1 MKECFYSNCPV
12 PNAFILA
19 IKVFEQELAD
29 RGVHFSLLP
38 SSNSSTHFAGDLD
51 AYFRL
56 GGEIPP
62 LMTQGLRAPGSITL
76 IGLTR
81 LRGMQGLFVKTDSQ
95 ISNPA
100 DLKGKR
106 VAMAY
111 NARML
116 LDGFDRGEHLAM
128 NPWDQTMG
136 GLGMWELRCIQNTLA
151 LAGLTTDDVELV
163 EVKNPWSITLAEA
176 ESATTH
182 SPRDLFK
189 NTSTAEGNPQV
200 AALLSGEVDAMF
212 SFLPYAAEL
221 AQRGEARIVRNL
233 VPRTEDDYM
242 STFGVS
248 TPLVKNH
255 PEVVQA
261 VMDVT
266 LMAAKWAAEHPYE
279 TAEIHAENLR
289 VSPESFWIAY
299 GPKYHKHLTPSLG
312 PKDTA
317 TLNQTI
323 DFLIDHKV
331 LDQAVDVAA
340 WSDDRFLN
348 HSLSAVA

>member
-1 MKECFYSNCPV
+1 MKECYYSNCPV
-12 PNAFILA
+12 PNAFIIA
-19 IKVFEQELAD
+19 IRMFEQELAD
-29 RGVHFSLLP
+29 RGVRFSLLP

-62 LMTQGLRAPGSITL
+62 LITQGLRAPGSITL

-81 LRGMQGLFVKTDSQ
+81 LRGMQGLFVKNDSE
-95 ISNPA
+95 IATPA

-116 LDGFDRGEHLAM
+116 LDGFDRAAYLAM
-128 NPWDQTMG
+128 NPWDQTMV
-136 GLGMWELRCIQNTLA
+136 GLGMWELRCIQSTLA

-163 EVKNPWSITLAEA
+163 AVKNPWSITLEEAEA
-176 ESATTH
+176 ATTH

-189 NTSTAEGNPQV
+189 DTSTAEGNPQV
-200 AALLSGEVDAMF
+200 AALLNGDIDAMF

-221 AQRGEARIVRNL
+221 AQRGEARIIRNL

-248 TPLVKNH
+248 TALVKNH

-266 LMAAKWAAEHPYE
+266 VMAAKWAAEHPYE

-299 GPKYHKHLTPSLG
+299 GPKYHKHLVPSLG
-312 PKDTA
+312 PKDLA
-317 TLNQTI
+317 TLNQTQE
-323 DFLIDHKV
+323 FLVNHKV
-331 LDQAVDVAA
+331 LESAVDVAK

-348 HSLSAVA
+348 QTLTNRG

>member
-1 MKECFYSNCPV
+1 MKECYYSNCPV
-12 PNAFILA
+12 PNAFVIA

-62 LMTQGLRAPGSITL
+62 LVTQGLRAPGTITL

-81 LRGMQGLFVKTDSQ
+81 LRGMQGLFVNARSDITD
-95 ISNPA
+95 PA
-100 DLKGKR
+100 ELKGKR
-106 VAMAY
+106 IAMAY

-116 LDGFDRGEHLAM
+116 LDGFDQADYLAL
-128 NPWDQTMG
+128 NPWDQTMV

-151 LAGLTTDDVELV
+151 LADLTVDDVDLV
-163 EVKNPWSITLAEA
+163 EVKNPWSISLAEA
-176 ESATTH
+176 ESAATH

-189 NTSTAEGNPQV
+189 DTSTAEGNPQV
-200 AALLSGEVDAMF
+200 EALLAGKVDAIF

-221 AQRGEARIVRNL
+221 AQRGEARIIRNL

-248 TPLVKNH
+248 TALVEKH
-255 PEVVQA
+255 PEIVQA

-266 LMAAKWAAEHPYE
+266 VMAARWAADHPYE
-279 TAEIHAENLR
+279 TAAIHAENLR
-289 VSPESFWIAY
+289 VNPESFWIAY
-299 GPKYHKHLTPSLG
+299 GPKYHKHLVPSLG
-312 PKDTA
+312 PKDVA
-317 TLNQTI
+317 TLNQTQ
-323 DFLIDHKV
+323 DFLVRHRV
-331 LDQAVDVAA
+331 LEKAVDVDQ
-340 WSDDRFLN
+340 WRDDRFLN
-348 HSLSAVA
+348 QSLAAGL

>member
-1 MKECFYSNCPV
+1 MKECYYSNCPV
-12 PNAFILA
+12 PNAFIIA
-19 IKVFEQELAD
+19 IRVFEQELAD

-62 LMTQGLRAPGSITL
+62 LITQGLRAPGSITL

-81 LRGMQGLFVKTDSQ
+81 LRGMQGMFVKTDSE
-95 ISNPA
+95 IFSPA

-106 VAMAY
+106 IAMAY
-111 NARML
+111 NSRML
-116 LDGFDRGEHLAM
+116 LDGFDRAAHLAM
-128 NPWDQTMG
+128 NPWDQTMV
-136 GLGMWELRCIQNTLA
+136 GLGMWELRCIQSTLA

-163 EVKNPWSITLAEA
+163 AVKNPWSITLEEAEA
-176 ESATTH
+176 ATTH

-200 AALLSGEVDAMF
+200 AALLSGDIDAMF

-233 VPRTEDDYM
+233 VARTEDDYM

-248 TPLVKNH
+248 TALVKNH

-266 LMAAKWAAEHPYE
+266 NMAAKWAADHPYE

-312 PKDTA
+312 PKDMA
-317 TLNQTI
+317 TLTQTQ
-323 DFLIDHKV
+323 DFLVSHKV
-331 LDQAVDVAA
+331 LDNPVNLAE
-340 WSDDRFLN
+340 WSDDRFINQTL
-348 HSLSAVA
+348 AG